1 MKMRHA
7 EALKVSEF
15 VDYVMS
21 FYGKGGLYE
30 MDATRAEVLVAII
43 VRLEREKSLEFAGD
57 TIDREKVRDI
67 IIEIRGVDRAR
78 IAA

>member
-21 FYGKGGLYE
+21 FYGKGELY
-30 MDATRAEVLVAII
+30 DIGATRAEVLIAII
-43 VRLEREKSLEFAGD
+43 VRLEREKGLEFAGD

-67 IIEIRGVDRAR
+67 ILEVRAR